1 MASALCTPMAALPPA
16 DDFRPLGSADVLT
29 FEPAAPTLGQTAV
42 SGETALILS
51 AGGIAVTALD
61 LTAPLCVV
69 SLALLLLIW
78 GGYVTPG
85 SYVPRFVA
93 AATLDGGHG
102 ITVRCPRLDC

>member
-1 MASALCTPMAALPPA
+1 M
-16 DDFRPLGSADVLT
+16 
-29 FEPAAPTLGQTAV
+29 
-42 SGETALILS
+42 
-51 AGGIAVTALD
+51 TALD

-102 ITVRCPRLDC
+102 ITVRCPRLNC